1 MIVTTALMGLLLAG
15 QPSAPTAHLAVRP
28 DVDGSLFQVLD
39 NKCPVT
45 GKAVSPDKGVKVMV
59 RGREYLVFNQAAAE
73 ELAAN
78 PDKYLD
84 PDGTPKNA
92 KKHDAP
98 GRP

>member
-1 MIVTTALMGLLLAG
+1 MIVTTAFLGLLLAG
-15 QPSAPTAHLAVRP
+15 QPSAAPIRP
-28 DVDGSLFQVLD
+28 EVDGSLFQTLD

-45 GKAVSPDKGVKVMV
+45 GKVVNPDKGVKVMV
-59 RGREYLVFNQAAAE
+59 RGREYIVFNQAAAE

-92 KKHDAP
+92 KKPDSP
-98 GRP
+98 GHP